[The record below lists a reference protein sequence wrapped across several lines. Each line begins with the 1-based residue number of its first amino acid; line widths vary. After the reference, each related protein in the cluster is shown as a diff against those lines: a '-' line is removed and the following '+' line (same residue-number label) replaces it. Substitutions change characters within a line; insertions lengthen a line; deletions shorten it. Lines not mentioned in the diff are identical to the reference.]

1 MPALQGQQERQ
12 AVVPDLHPKLQAA
25 LDRDGVT
32 LAKLAQVVGLDART
46 VARWGSDDEYGSRA
60 AAFRRLEDV
69 IAGRARIVETELG
82 APVLEELGEGVP
94 PGDIARIVSDLVEIR
109 RRYSE
114 SLDALAMLCGGSQ
127 RVTDTYKSFD
137 TNASEGDARLLTTP
151 GASVTLPVMLNPEII
166 QSAAAEMER
175 RHRGK
180 PMVNVS
186 IKLPEGYR
194 ERLEASAKAAGM
206 TWAEY
211 LRSLGWMFSTE
222 P

>member
-1 MPALQGQQERQ
+1 
-12 AVVPDLHPKLQAA
+12 
-25 LDRDGVT
+25 
-32 LAKLAQVVGLDART
+32 
-46 VARWGSDDEYGSRA
+46 
-60 AAFRRLEDV
+60 
-69 IAGRARIVETELG
+69 
-82 APVLEELGEGVP
+82 
-94 PGDIARIVSDLVEIR
+94 
-109 RRYSE
+109 
-114 SLDALAMLCGGSQ
+114 MLCGGSQ
-127 RVTDTYKSFD
+127 GITDTYNSYD
-137 TNASEGDARLLTTP
+137 VELSESDASLLTTK
-151 GASVTLPVMLNPEII
+151 GGSVTLAVMLNPEII
-166 QSAAAEMER
+166 QNAAAEMER

>member
-1 MPALQGQQERQ
+1 
-12 AVVPDLHPKLQAA
+12 VPDLHPKLQAA
-25 LDRDGVT
+25 LERDGVT
-32 LAKLAQVVGLDART
+32 LGKLAQVVGLDART
-46 VARWGSDDEYGSRA
+46 VARWGSEDEYGTRA
-60 AAFRRLEDV
+60 SAFRRLEDV
-69 IAGRARIVETELG
+69 IAGRARVVETELG
-82 APVLEELGEGVP
+82 ALVIQQLGDCVA
-94 PGDIARIVSDLVEIR
+94 PGDLARVLSDLVEIR

-114 SLDALAMLCGGSQ
+114 SLDALAVLCGGSQ

-137 TNASEGDARLLTTP
+137 INASESDASLLTTK
-151 GASVTLPVMLNPEII
+151 GGSVTLPVMLNPEII

>member
-1 MPALQGQQERQ
+1 MKPPKTRESVYEER
-12 AVVPDLHPKLQAA
+12 
-25 LDRDGVT
+25 
-32 LAKLAQVVGLDART
+32 LAT
-46 VARWGSDDEYGSRA
+46 
-60 AAFRRLEDV
+60 FLED
-69 IAGRARIVETELG
+69 IG
-82 APVLEELGEGVP
+82 APPLRCTV
-94 PGDIARIVSDLVEIR
+94 
-109 RRYSE
+109 SE

-127 RVTDTYKSFD
+127 GVTDTYKSF
-137 TNASEGDARLLTTP
+137 TANTSETDARMLTAP
-151 GASVTLPVMLNPEII
+151 SASVTLPVMLNPEII